1 MNKQNILLST
11 IGLLIALLAVS
22 ALFGLFAHG
31 YDISSAPGVF
41 IVQGVLVAIIA
52 GVYIAWQHGALLLR
66 AVRAEYLKRSFPN
79 QPWLWRLD
87 WSCRTSMAR
96 KSTKN
101 ITAWIAAIWN
111 LGVTPIAVT
120 GVYTTTPADA
130 SFPLSALSI
139 VIGTALFAYAL
150 YRMWYRAHRDNP
162 PLRLHTNPG
171 RPGKPFECTL
181 GVSGFNANTKWTS
194 ELLCIYTRTE
204 SIKVQSRY
212 ITRTI
217 IEEVSKNS
225 FTPMVARSPR
235 GTALALRFPIPKD
248 APATG
253 VYLKGQCHWVVRVE
267 GLTKDGFV
275 SFSREYDVPMHRS
288 VLESTQAQATTTA
301 AIPSSTSGLRLI
313 DKPLDNH
320 RDWQT
325 VAARDS
331 AQPTAVCKPVTT
343 SAKSIPAMIN
353 ALKTSGILFT
363 AGGVIYPSELWN
375 QAPWT
380 RLYDAIT
387 RVCIGVV
394 IAAAAL
400 TAVAAAL
407 APWYCMIPFVLLAMG
422 AMASFAAV
430 FYLRHHRYSVTFG
443 KHGVT
448 RRSQLLTRRW
458 QTTIPW
464 SDVHSVVWKATVAS
478 GSDAT
483 TATLRQ
489 LVINPD
495 DRSTRLVLSPAIGC
509 RNAVDAL
516 VHLFDAISRN
526 RK

>member
-1 MNKQNILLST
+1 MNKQNIVLSSV
-11 IGLLIALLAVS
+11 GLFIALLAVA

-31 YDISSAPGVF
+31 YDVSATPGVF
-41 IVQGVLVAIIA
+41 IVQGVLIAMIA
-52 GVYIAWQHGALLLR
+52 GVYIAWQHGAVVLR

-87 WSCRTSMAR
+87 WSCRISVAR

-101 ITAWIAAIWN
+101 IAAWIAAIWN
-111 LGVTPIAVT
+111 LGVTPLAVT
-120 GVYTTTPADA
+120 GVYATTPADA

-139 VIGTALFAYAL
+139 VIGVALFLYAL
-150 YRMWYRAHRDNP
+150 YRMWYRAHLDNP

-171 RPGKPFECTL
+171 RPGNAFECTL
-181 GVSGFNANTKWTS
+181 GVSGFNDNTKWTS

-204 SIKVQSRY
+204 SIKIQSRY
-212 ITRTI
+212 TSRTI
-217 IEEVSKNS
+217 VEERWKSP
-225 FTPMVARSPR
+225 FAPLAARSPR
-235 GTALALRFPIPKD
+235 GTALALRFSIPKN

-253 VYLKGQCHWVVRVE
+253 TYRQGQCHWVVRIE
-267 GLTKDGFV
+267 GRTKNGFV
-275 SFSREYDVPMHRS
+275 NFSREYDVPMHRS
-288 VLESTQAQATTTA
+288 VLEFSQPQTA
-301 AIPSSTSGLRLI
+301 ATAVVPTNTSGLQLI
-313 DKPLDNH
+313 AKQFDNH

-325 VAARDS
+325 VALRDS
-331 AQPTAVCKPVTT
+331 AQANAVRKPAATSPT
-343 SAKSIPAMIN
+343 SIPAMLN
-353 ALKTSGILFT
+353 ALKASGILFT
-363 AGGVIYPSELWN
+363 AGGVVYPTELWN
-375 QAPWT
+375 QTSLA
-380 RLYDAIT
+380 RLYDVIT
-387 RVCIGVV
+387 RASIGVFV
-394 IAAAAL
+394 AAAAL
-400 TAVAAAL
+400 AVAAAAL
-407 APWYCMIPFVLLAMG
+407 APWYCVIPFVLLAMG
-422 AMASFAAV
+422 ATAGFAAA
-430 FYLRHHRYSVTFG
+430 FFLRHHRYSVTFG

-464 SDVHSVVWKATVAS
+464 GEIHSVVWKAAVA
-478 GSDAT
+478 GRTDAT